1 MPAMKDAPIITTG
14 TIIERRDER
23 TFYVRLKNGKR
34 ILGHT
39 QLKLA
44 HIRDELKDGYTVTLE
59 MTPFDFEKGRIV
71 EYSVS

>member
-1 MPAMKDAPIITTG
+1 MKDAPIVTQG
-14 TIIERRDER
+14 TIIERRDDR
-23 TFYVRLKNGKR
+23 TFHVELKNGKR

-44 HIRDELKDGYTVTLE
+44 HIRDEIQDGYTVKLE

-71 EYSVS
+71 AYTAS